1 MIASIRGATAS
12 MRTVSWAAAIVILI
26 FAPAQALP
34 SAPKGT
40 YALDPQHTQILFEIK
55 HMGIST
61 FYGRFSNVSGNI
73 NFDPS
78 ATEKSTLNVQID
90 MRAIDTHVPE
100 LDKTLSKSVFQADTY
115 PVASFIATK
124 ITRTGENT
132 GLVVGNLTIA
142 NVSKPVS
149 LNVTFN
155 GGRGSGE
162 PMQPYRIGFD
172 ATATLRRSEFRLT
185 QMIWSGFVSDD
196 VQLVIEAEAV
206 RR

>member
-1 MIASIRGATAS
+1 MMASIRRDKGL
-12 MRTVSWAAAIVILI
+12 MRTVGWAAAIVIFIL
-26 FAPAQALP
+26 APAQALP

-40 YALDPQHTQILFEIK
+40 YALDPEHTQILFEIK

-61 FYGRFSNVSGNI
+61 FYGRFAKVSGSI
-73 NFDPS
+73 NFDQS
-78 ATEKSTLNVQID
+78 AAEKSTLSVQID

-115 PVASFIATK
+115 PVASFTATK
-124 ITRTGENT
+124 VTRTGENT
-132 GLVVGNLTIA
+132 GVVAGNLTIA

-172 ATATLRRSEFRLT
+172 ATATLRRSDFGLT

>member
-1 MIASIRGATAS
+1 MIDLIRGAGIVV
-12 MRTVSWAAAIVILI
+12 RNVCLAAAIAGLI
-26 FAPAQALP
+26 SATALALP

-61 FYGRFSNVSGNI
+61 FYGRFANVSGSI

-78 ATEKSTLNVQID
+78 ATENSTLNVQID
-90 MRAIDTHVPE
+90 MRAIDTHVSE
-100 LDKTLSKSVFQADTY
+100 LDKTLSKSVFQADAY

-124 ITRTGENT
+124 VTRTGENT
-132 GLVVGNLTIA
+132 GVVVGNLTIA

-149 LNVTFN
+149 LSVTFN

-172 ATATLRRSEFRLT
+172 ATAMLRRSDFGLT

>member
-1 MIASIRGATAS
+1 MIASIRDATAS
-12 MRTVSWAAAIVILI
+12 MRTASWAAAIVILV

-61 FYGRFSNVSGNI
+61 FFGRLANVSGNI
-73 NFDPS
+73 NFDQS
-78 ATEKSTLNVQID
+78 APEKSTLTVQVD
-90 MRAIDTHVPE
+90 MRTIDTHVPE
-100 LDKTLSKSVFQADTY
+100 LDRTLKSIFQADTY
-115 PVASFIATK
+115 PLASFSETRA
-124 ITRTGENT
+124 TRTGENT
-132 GLVVGNLTIA
+132 GVVAGNLTIA
-142 NVSKPVS
+142 NVSRPVN

-162 PMQPYRIGFD
+162 PMQPYRVGFD
-172 ATATLRRSEFRLT
+172 ATATLRRSDFGLT
-185 QMIWSGFVSDD
+185 RMIWSGFVSDD

>member
-1 MIASIRGATAS
+1 
-12 MRTVSWAAAIVILI
+12 MRTASWAAAIVILV

-61 FYGRFSNVSGNI
+61 FFGRLANVSGNI
-73 NFDPS
+73 NFDQS
-78 ATEKSTLNVQID
+78 APEKSTLTVQVD
-90 MRAIDTHVPE
+90 MRTIDTHVPE
-100 LDKTLSKSVFQADTY
+100 LDRTLKSIFQADTY
-115 PVASFIATK
+115 PLASFSETRA
-124 ITRTGENT
+124 TRTGENT
-132 GLVVGNLTIA
+132 GVVAGNLTIA
-142 NVSKPVS
+142 NVSRPVN

-162 PMQPYRIGFD
+162 PMQPYRVGFD
-172 ATATLRRSEFRLT
+172 ATATLRRSDFGLT
-185 QMIWSGFVSDD
+185 RMIWSGFVSDD